1 MAIERPERLRKPSSG
16 MAPELKFLL
25 TSLSPIQCMDCRF
38 AFISGWM
45 MFKLRPI
52 FDNNNGKIVN
62 FVKSKNIFSSF
73 DLTVSENWPLVSQ
86 CRCQND
92 SQFLGK
98 KPERVPVF
106 IRSGKT
112 VLSDGVSNY
121 KHQNIKCK
129 IWLNTTV
136 VFRSILAT
144 ILVSS
149 NHI

>member
-52 FDNNNGKIVN
+52 FDNNNRKIVN

-73 DLTVSENWPLVSQ
+73 DLIVSENWPLVT
-86 CRCQND
+86 
-92 SQFLGK
+92 
-98 KPERVPVF
+98 VPVPE
-106 IRSGKT
+106 
-112 VLSDGVSNY
+112 
-121 KHQNIKCK
+121 
-129 IWLNTTV
+129 
-136 VFRSILAT
+136 
-144 ILVSS
+144 
-149 NHI
+149 

>member
-52 FDNNNGKIVN
+52 FDNNNRKIVN

-73 DLTVSENWPLVSQ
+73 DLIVSENWPLVSQ

-92 SQFLGK
+92 SQCL
-98 KPERVPVF
+98 
-106 IRSGKT
+106 
-112 VLSDGVSNY
+112 
-121 KHQNIKCK
+121 
-129 IWLNTTV
+129 
-136 VFRSILAT
+136 VFRVYA
-144 ILVSS
+144 SS
-149 NHI
+149 WARNLSVCLCSFGQERLS